1 MRRTVPLLL
10 AIALACGG
18 EGGDRRDAQPDTA
31 ARDPVTPAEPAEERM
46 VVLRG
51 GRLRLAPESGSDA
64 VTEVG
69 LGTVLRPV
77 ADTIVGG
84 RRWIRLATWD
94 DRAGWMRAEE
104 VLPASVWAFYRRSLG
119 IAPTDLRPTYPIGRG
134 RWGVEVPFP
143 SSAFDLPAR
152 AWVGAETLVKA
163 RVVERDTVINECSG
177 DRYSFAIVV
186 PGPGEAGDRGP
197 ETDRAAL
204 AVPTDERPGVEP
216 LAVEPLA
223 APSASAVAEAEGV
236 AERALGRA
244 AERGTAGP
252 SDAPPPPAP
261 GSEPDFAWL
270 RVGEAIWV
278 VAIWN
283 PHDKEIMP
291 GRYTAAWLFSR
302 GEAAPALDGGRTGF
316 WTVHPVVPFGY
327 AFVGPAAPPY
337 RPLAGYATG
346 RSALP
351 AVLVIE
357 ALEYEGSRIEL
368 LLAGSERF
376 RRFYRGYYWGC

>member
-1 MRRTVPLLL
+1 
-10 AIALACGG
+10 
-18 EGGDRRDAQPDTA
+18 
-31 ARDPVTPAEPAEERM
+31 M

-84 RRWIRLATWD
+84 RHWIRLATWD
-94 DRAGWMRAEE
+94 DRAGWMEAEE
-104 VLPASVWAFYRRSLG
+104 VLPAPVWTFYRRTLG
-119 IAPTDLRPTYPIGRG
+119 TTPTDLRPTYPIGRG

-143 SSAFDLPAR
+143 SPAFDLPAR
-152 AWVGAETLVKA
+152 AWVGAEALVEA
-163 RVVERDTVINECSG
+163 RVVERDTVVNECSG
-177 DRYSFAIVV
+177 DRYSFAIVD

-204 AVPTDERPGVEP
+204 AVPTGERPGIVP
-216 LAVEPLA
+216 LAVETVT
-223 APSASAVAEAEGV
+223 APPAPALEAEI
-236 AERALGRA
+236 ERLAGQALA
-244 AERGTAGP
+244 TATEAGLEIP
-252 SDAPPPPAP
+252 PDAAPPPPPVTVPELGWA
-261 GSEPDFAWL
+261 S
-270 RVGEAIWV
+270 VGEEAVWGI
-278 VAIWN
+278 AIWN
-283 PHDKEIMP
+283 PHDMEIMP
-291 GRYTAAWLFSR
+291 GRWTAAWLFAREGS
-302 GEAAPALDGGRTGF
+302 GSGGAGAEGAGWVARP
-316 WTVHPVVPFGY
+316 TVPLEW

-346 RSALP
+346 RTASP
-351 AVLVIE
+351 TVLVIE